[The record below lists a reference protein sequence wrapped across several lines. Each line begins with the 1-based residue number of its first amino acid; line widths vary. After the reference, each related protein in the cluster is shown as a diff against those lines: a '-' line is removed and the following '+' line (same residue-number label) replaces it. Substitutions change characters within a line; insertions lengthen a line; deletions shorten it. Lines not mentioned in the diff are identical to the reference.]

1 MIQHLMAEQ
10 EKTMK
15 TLRTFEKD
23 QLDDNDDNALGAGSY
38 DKDIIE
44 KVKETSL
51 RSKKNEETIEDL
63 KEENG
68 DLGE

>member
-1 MIQHLMAEQ
+1 MAEQ